1 MYSRKIGR
9 QDRNEPAISGPHAN
23 RSSII
28 KSESINGN
36 VLAAESVIMTN
47 AYRYSFHASVKQK
60 INVETIPGRARG
72 KNTRNIVC
80 KCPQPSTLAAS
91 SISFGTV
98 LKYAISI
105 HIAYGI
111 VNVGYRKIRLARE
124 PTIPIAEIMMY
135 RGMNSK
141 FFGTR
146 YVYKIPFERA
156 APPRT
161 FSLAIE

>member
-105 HIAYGI
+105 HIAYANHVAHIWEMLFCEFSKCFGHLS
-111 VNVGYRKIRLARE
+111 RREHLHFIRNGLFYLF
-124 PTIPIAEIMMY
+124 TLL
-135 RGMNSK
+135 
-141 FFGTR
+141 
-146 YVYKIPFERA
+146 
-156 APPRT
+156 
-161 FSLAIE
+161 FSTC